1 MKEKAAHWQKIP
13 KARLPALLAEIT
25 DPPEYLY
32 IEGKWPE
39 HIKFFLTVVGSRH
52 HTNYGARSCRDL
64 ILGLRGYPIAIVS
77 GLAWGIDTIA
87 HKSAL
92 EAGLVTVA
100 VPGSGL
106 DHRVLYP
113 RENVLLAER
122 ILKEKGTL
130 LSEYEPLTKAAPWT
144 FPRRNRLMAGLSQAT
159 LIIEARSKSG
169 TLITARLAME
179 YNREVLAVP
188 GPIDSLASQGPN
200 RLIAEGA
207 KPVLESKDILEC
219 FGLSSTKETV
229 SDGLENFSE
238 KEKIIINALIEPRTK
253 NEISL
258 ITSLPI
264 REVLVAI
271 SDLELR
277 GLVKETGGKIF
288 RIF

>member
-1 MKEKAAHWQKIP
+1 MKEKAAPWQKIP
-13 KARLPALLAEIT
+13 KARLPALLAEIA

-32 IEGKWPE
+32 IEDKWPE

-77 GLAWGIDTIA
+77 GLAWGIDTVA

-106 DHRVLYP
+106 DRRVLYP

-122 ILKEKGTL
+122 ILKEKGAL

-219 FGLSSTKETV
+219 FGLSSTKEIV